1 MNHPELDQMEDS
13 RPMPLRRESDHR
25 GRRKLFRFVPD
36 ISMGTILQ
44 IGALVVTVSAAYATY
59 REDRTQMK
67 ADIELVKVTADRD
80 RADVKAAVTDFR
92 QDLKE
97 LKTDVKDLGQNLA
110 VVKGQTSN
118 TTSRGR

>member
-1 MNHPELDQMEDS
+1 MEES
-13 RPMPLRRESDHR
+13 APMPLRRTADHR
-25 GRRKLFRFVPD
+25 PRLFRFNPD

-44 IGALVVTVSAAYATY
+44 IGALIATVSIAYAAY

-92 QDLKE
+92 ADLKE
-97 LKTDVKDLGQNLA
+97 LKSDVREVGQGMA
-110 VVKGQTSN
+110 VLKAQTA
-118 TTSRGR
+118 TQPSRSSGR